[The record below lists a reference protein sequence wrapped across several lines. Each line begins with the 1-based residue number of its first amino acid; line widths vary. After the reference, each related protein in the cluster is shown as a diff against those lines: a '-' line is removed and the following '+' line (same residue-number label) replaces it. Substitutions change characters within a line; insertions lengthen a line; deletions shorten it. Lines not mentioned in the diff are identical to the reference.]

1 MTLTTYENLYI
12 TIKNSCV
19 SKHFL
24 DFIHIPNTD
33 IWTYNQPYGYTWKSN
48 SCSYDSVLAVINNLF
63 FNINN
68 NDELNAYISTFPL
81 TSELN
86 NKMVMPTNMTPNI
99 MKRNWIKNL
108 FYDMFDGSFQTV
120 LEVFEKLVENERI
133 KYNKSIL
140 INENKY
146 VLPHFVNIQFT
157 YEWTCS
163 KCSNIMTK
171 IANTHIII
179 ISYNYCNINSNHT
192 LQEHTDYYFNER
204 VKYQGDEVSL
214 AQIRRH
220 KCNNK
225 GCNEKFGAI
234 NNISITFLPY
244 MIIIYDFSRRLI
256 NDPGISLSKYLTI
269 SMLNIPI
276 LYEIYAVIYI
286 FNNNHFITK
295 FVHKND
301 VYIYDGMVNNGIPI
315 RLGYRN
321 DLSLLEK
328 QIEYMGSLEC
338 FPIMIFF
345 RKCLTQQF
353 EIAEI

>member
-1 MTLTTYENLYI
+1 MRKWYSKQRTILGETITDFNIWQKYTYDNIFENTNLANEQFEKCKTNCGVFCCMNVYFIKCLGYIPTNQDYNNNDANYLRKFIYI

-140 INENKY
+140 INEKKY

-171 IANTHIII
+171 IVNTHIII
-179 ISYNYCNINSNHT
+179 ISYNYCNINSNYT

-204 VKYQGDEVSL
+204 VKYQGDEV
-214 AQIRRH
+214 
-220 KCNNK
+220 
-225 GCNEKFGAI
+225 
-234 NNISITFLPY
+234 T
-244 MIIIYDFSRRLI
+244 
-256 NDPGISLSKYLTI
+256 
-269 SMLNIPI
+269 
-276 LYEIYAVIYI
+276 
-286 FNNNHFITK
+286 
-295 FVHKND
+295 
-301 VYIYDGMVNNGIPI
+301 
-315 RLGYRN
+315 
-321 DLSLLEK
+321 
-328 QIEYMGSLEC
+328 
-338 FPIMIFF
+338 
-345 RKCLTQQF
+345 
-353 EIAEI
+353 